1 MNTPN
6 PDHDEMLE
14 KVKDQEKPNVSCF
27 NTNFNDEQIINKNSN
42 KKHSARKFLDFSENE
57 LWNECLDVEEEKNNI
72 QSLCENKFRMKSFLD
87 EKFEQASIKSIMN

>member
-14 KVKDQEKPNVSCF
+14 KVKDQEKPTVSCF
-27 NTNFNDEQIINKNSN
+27 NTNFNEEHIINKNSN
-42 KKHSARKFLDFSENE
+42 NKLSARKFLDFSETE

-87 EKFEQASIKSIMN
+87 EKFEQASIKSILN